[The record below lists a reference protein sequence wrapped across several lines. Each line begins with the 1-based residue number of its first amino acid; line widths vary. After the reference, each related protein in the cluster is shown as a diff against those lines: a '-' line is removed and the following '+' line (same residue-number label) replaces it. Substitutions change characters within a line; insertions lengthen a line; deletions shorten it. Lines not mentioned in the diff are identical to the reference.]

1 MVYIACPF
9 LIQETMKVYVTR
21 SQKLTVGIVVNGEKM
36 NIKFDRGIR
45 NFGISVL
52 MAALIKD
59 EEIQKALEAS
69 SAYGSEF
76 WFHEVLPDVQPKVQV
91 KSHRVIYYKP
101 GESPEEK
108 AALKGEQP
116 ETPAT
121 DYPEVTNGQ
130 KAKLLLL
137 SLVKD
142 SVHADFNTTEKARA
156 KAKELNITFSNW
168 PVQ

>member
-1 MVYIACPF
+1 
-9 LIQETMKVYVTR
+9 MKVYVTR

-45 NFGISVL
+45 NFGIAVL
-52 MAALIKD
+52 MAAIIKD
-59 EEIQKALEAS
+59 EEIQIALEAS

-76 WFHEVLPDVQPKVQV
+76 WFHEVRSDEQPKIQP
-91 KSHRVIYYKP
+91 KSHKVIYYKP

-108 AALKGEQP
+108 AVISGKDP

-121 DYPEVTNGQ
+121 DYPEITNGQ

-137 SLVKD
+137 TLVPN
-142 SVHADFNTTEKARA
+142 SVHADFNTAEKARA

>member
-1 MVYIACPF
+1 MN
-9 LIQETMKVYVTR
+9 VYVTR
-21 SQKLTVGIVVNGEKM
+21 SRKLTLYLQVDGEKKVVVF
-36 NIKFDRGIR
+36 NRGIR
-45 NFGISVL
+45 EEGL
-52 MAALIKD
+52 MAIMLND
-59 EEIQKALEAS
+59 EPTIQALES
-69 SAYGSEF
+69 LNEFKREF
-76 WFHEVLPDVQPKVQV
+76 WFYETRPDVQPKVV
-91 KSHRVIYYKP
+91 SRSTRKIYYKP

-108 AALKGEQP
+108 AALQAEN
-116 ETPAT
+116 PAT

-142 SVHADFNTTEKARA
+142 SVHADFNTSEKARA

>member
-1 MVYIACPF
+1 MN
-9 LIQETMKVYVTR
+9 VYVTR
-21 SQKLTVGIVVNGEKM
+21 SRKLTLYLQVDGEKKVVVF
-36 NIKFDRGIR
+36 NRGIR
-45 NFGISVL
+45 EEGL
-52 MAALIKD
+52 MAIMLND
-59 EEIQKALEAS
+59 EPTIHALES
-69 SAYGSEF
+69 LNEFKREF
-76 WFHEVLPDVQPKVQV
+76 WFYETRPDVQPKVV
-91 KSHRVIYYKP
+91 PRSTRKIYYKP